1 MLPGYIIDEVER
13 ARREKADRA
22 RQETERARLE
32 IPAYP
37 YHREEADETPAPTS
51 SVITIQ
57 VW

>member
-13 ARREKADRA
+13 ARREKAERA
-22 RQETERARLE
+22 RQEAERARLE

-37 YHREEADETPAPTS
+37 YHREEIPAPAPSS